1 MTPNPHDHDAASETA
16 CRTADRAARFVTR
29 VDAHLSTLADDAA
42 RRAFLDRQL
51 EGWERRYA
59 RFLTTEGE
67 SEPAAAS
74 TDPPQAADFLLT
86 ITALAARR
94 DAFNATGEAI
104 MPDGDADKSLDRA
117 IRSLLV
123 AADQRC
129 PAIIGQAHI
138 LYDRRSGARPQDAM
152 ETFTQLKR
160 EADDLCKAVAD
171 VEAAITV
178 SAANQERGIA
188 GRAQESRCAPPR

>member
-1 MTPNPHDHDAASETA
+1 MSHAARPEHALTLDRRQPDAGSAA
-16 CRTADRAARFVTR
+16 PRRAADRATRFIAR
-29 VDAHLSTLADDAA
+29 VDAHLATLADHAA
-42 RRAFLDRQL
+42 RRTFLDRQL

-59 RFLTTEGE
+59 RFMATEGE
-67 SEPAAAS
+67 SEPTADP

-104 MPDGDADKSLDRA
+104 MPDGNADTSIDRA
-117 IRSLLV
+117 LRSLLV

-129 PAIIGQAHI
+129 PAIIGQAHL
-138 LYDRRSGARPQDAM
+138 LYYRRSGASPEDAM
-152 ETFTQLKR
+152 EAFTQLKR

-171 VEAAITV
+171 VEAAMSTN
-178 SAANQERGIA
+178 AADRVRGIA
-188 GRAQESRCAPPR
+188 G

>member
-1 MTPNPHDHDAASETA
+1 MTSNPHDRDASSQTA
-16 CRTADRAARFVTR
+16 CRTADRAARFVAR
-29 VDAHLSTLADDAA
+29 VDAHLPTLADDAA

-59 RFLTTEGE
+59 RFLATEGE
-67 SEPAAAS
+67 SEPAGAS
-74 TDPPQAADFLLT
+74 TEPPQAADFLLT

-94 DAFNATGEAI
+94 DAFNATGEAM
-104 MPDGDADKSLDRA
+104 MPDGNADKFLDRA
-117 IRSLLV
+117 IRLLLV

-129 PAIIGQAHI
+129 PAIIGQAHL

-152 ETFTQLKR
+152 AAFAQLKR

-171 VEAAITV
+171 VEAAMTIG
-178 SAANQERGIA
+178 AADRERGIA
-188 GRAQESRCAPPR
+188 GRA